1 MRTEEF
7 KNKIILITGAFGLLG
22 KQITK
27 NFNKKKANL
36 ILVDNKKKS
45 QKVNNAFFYRCDFTK
60 EKEREIVFKKIK
72 NKHKKIDII
81 INCAGYTGSIKDKNW
96 ITSFE
101 NQDLKNWKNAFE
113 VNLNSI
119 FHLSKIL
126 QRNLSN
132 NNGNI
137 INLGSIYSILSP
149 DPNLYKG
156 LKMSSPAA
164 YAASKGGLQLLT
176 KWLAVH
182 LSPKIRVNMIS
193 TIGIKNNQPLKFIKR
208 YEKKIPL
215 RRMCKKEDI
224 IGTINFLASNNSK
237 MITGQNII
245 IDGGYS
251 LL

>member
-81 INCAGYTGSIKDKNW
+81 INCAGYTGSVKDKNW

-126 QRNLSN
+126 HCF
-132 NNGNI
+132 
-137 INLGSIYSILSP
+137 
-149 DPNLYKG
+149 LYK
-156 LKMSSPAA
+156 
-164 YAASKGGLQLLT
+164 
-176 KWLAVH
+176 
-182 LSPKIRVNMIS
+182 
-193 TIGIKNNQPLKFIKR
+193 F
-208 YEKKIPL
+208 
-215 RRMCKKEDI
+215 
-224 IGTINFLASNNSK
+224 F
-237 MITGQNII
+237 
-245 IDGGYS
+245 
-251 LL
+251 